1 MLISMT
7 GYGAGEATSDT
18 LRIQVELKSVN
29 HRYLDVQLRMPREYM
44 MLEPRVVGLVKETYG
59 RGRVE
64 LHVKRL
70 ELASRIPRVQLN
82 LELAKAYAEQ
92 LRSLKQDLGL
102 SGEVDLALLVSM
114 QGVLLPGEEHHDIE
128 LEWPLVQEAV
138 TQALHRGLQMRKQEG
153 DALKRDLMLRLEV
166 LQGLHGELVS
176 LSAGTTEQ
184 AQEKLRAKVE
194 EALRRLG
201 TGEVDESRLLQ
212 EVVYQVDR
220 VDISEELTRF
230 ASHLEQLRALLST
243 QDAVGRK
250 IEFLLQELQR
260 ETNTTGAKTS
270 HPGISR
276 CGMLIKVELE
286 KIREQIQNIE

>member
-29 HRYLDVQLRMPREYM
+29 HRYLDVQLRMPRDYM
-44 MLEPRVVGLVKETYG
+44 MLEPRVVALVKDVYG

-64 LHVKRL
+64 LHVKRQ
-70 ELASRIPRVQLN
+70 ELSQKQPQVQLN
-82 LELAKAYAEQ
+82 MDLARAYTEQ
-92 LRSLKQDLGL
+92 LRRAKEQLGL
-102 SGEVDLALLVSM
+102 SGEVNLALVVGL
-114 QGVLLPGEEHHDIE
+114 QGVFSPSEDQRDIE
-128 LEWPLVQEAV
+128 QEWPLLQEAV
-138 TQALHRGLQMRKQEG
+138 TQALRAGMAMRQREG
-153 DALKRDLMLRLEV
+153 EALKRDLLARLE
-166 LQGLHGELVS
+166 GLHGLHAELVS
-176 LSAGTTEQ
+176 LSADTTEQ
-184 AQEKLRAKVE
+184 AQERLRLKVE
-194 EALRRLG
+194 DALRRRG
-201 TGEVDESRLLQ
+201 AGELDEGRLLQ
-212 EVVYQVDR
+212 EVVYLVDR

-230 ASHLEQLRALLST
+230 ASHLEQLRSLLT
-243 QDAVGRK
+243 AQDAVGRK